1 MNSVTT
7 LWTIWYARYWILV
20 SVIVACVAA
29 TGAAF
34 VGASPTGATDRVGS
48 MTASLAVVRFRLGR
62 TTPLGRMTLRHVE

>member
-7 LWTIWYARYWILV
+7 LWTIWSARYWILA

-48 MTASLAVVRFRLGR
+48 MTASSSGGSSSSR
-62 TTPLGRMTLRHVE
+62 TNYTTWSHDSPPR

>member
-7 LWTIWYARYWILV
+7 LWTIWSARYWIL
-20 SVIVACVAA
+20 IVACVAA

-48 MTASLAVVRFRLGR
+48 MTASSSGGASSSR
-62 TTPLGRMTLRHVE
+62 TNYTTWSHDSPPR

>member
-7 LWTIWYARYWILV
+7 LWTIWSARYWILA

-34 VGASPTGATDRVGS
+34 VSSSPTGATDRVGS
-48 MTASLAVVRFRLGR
+48 MMASSSGNAPLSRRNY
-62 TTPLGRMTLRHVE
+62 TTWSHDSPPR